1 MKLLNNNTIEK
12 RPAYPIKVLQF
23 GEGNFLRGFVDW
35 IIDQLN
41 ASTDFSA
48 GICVIQPIKE
58 GMVKTLNKQDNL
70 YHVWLNGLSKGE
82 KVNETRLI
90 TSIVKGINPYDNY
103 QAFLQLAENDE
114 LRFIF
119 SNTTESGIVFESS
132 DSSLDELPS
141 GFPGKLTVLLYHRF
155 KYYKGD
161 PSKGLI
167 IIPCELIDKNGATL
181 KATILKYATHFE
193 LPKAFAEWIQAAN
206 YFCNTLVD
214 RIVPGYPRESIQ
226 QIQERLQYEDKLIVK
241 AEPFY
246 LWVIEGDDQVKEE
259 FPTEKL
265 GLQVKFVKDLSPYR
279 TRKVRILN
287 GAHTSIVHKAYL
299 AGLRTVEEVTKDL
312 AMSKFLENI
321 IFKEIIP
328 TLDLPKSEL
337 EEFANDV
344 LERFRNPFIRHELI
358 SITLNSI
365 SKFKVRVLPSILE
378 YKARFDQWPTH
389 LMQTFAALLVFYK
402 GEWKGQAIAL
412 KDSQEVLNTLKIA
425 WESEPFALES
435 ILSNTSLWDKDL
447 TQLAGFIEQ
456 IRKFVKELLK
466 EEM

>member
-1 MKLLNNNTIEK
+1 MQLLNNNTIDS
-12 RPAYPIKVLQF
+12 RPEYPVKVLQF

-35 IIDQLN
+35 VIDHLN
-41 ASTDFSA
+41 TATDFNG

-58 GMVKTLNKQDNL
+58 GMVKMLNEQNGL

-82 KVNETRLI
+82 KINDTRLI
-90 TSIVKGINPYDNY
+90 TSIVDGINPHDDYHAY
-103 QAFLQLAENDE
+103 LKLAENDH

-132 DSSLDELPS
+132 DTSIDQLPS
-141 GFPGKLTVLLYHRF
+141 GFPGKVTALLYHRF
-155 KYYKGD
+155 KHFKGD
-161 PSKGLI
+161 KNKGLI

-181 KATILKYATHFE
+181 KATILQYADHFN
-193 LPKAFAEWIQAAN
+193 LPKEFSEWLHSAN

-214 RIVPGYPRESIQ
+214 RIVPGYPKESIE
-226 QIQERLQYEDKLIVK
+226 QIQEKLGYKDNLVVK

-246 LWVIEGDDQVKEE
+246 LWIIEGDDIVKEE
-259 FPTEKL
+259 FPTDKL
-265 GLQVKFVKDLSPYR
+265 DMQVKFVKDQSPYR

-287 GAHTSIVHKAYL
+287 GAHTSIVHRAYL
-299 AGLRTVEEVTKDL
+299 EGLRTVEEVTKDP
-312 AMSKFLENI
+312 AMSKFLEHI
-321 IFKEIIP
+321 IYEEIIP

-378 YKARFDQWPTH
+378 YHNRFNKWPAH
-389 LMQTFAALLVFYK
+389 LMQSFAALLVFYK
-402 GEWKGQAIAL
+402 GQWKGESIKL
-412 KDSQEVLNTLKIA
+412 NDSDEVISTLKSA
-425 WESEPFALES
+425 WEKDQFDLES
-435 ILSNTSLWDKDL
+435 ILSNKSFWDQDL
-447 TQLAGFIEQ
+447 TELNGFTKQVRINIE
-456 IRKFVKELLK
+456 ELLK
-466 EEM
+466 K

>member
-1 MKLLNNNTIEK
+1 MKLLNNDTIDK
-12 RPAYPIKVLQF
+12 RPSYPIKILQF

-35 IIDQLN
+35 VIDHLN
-41 ASTDFSA
+41 TATDFKA
-48 GICVIQPIKE
+48 GVCVIQPIKE
-58 GMVKTLNKQDNL
+58 GMVKMLNDQDGL

-82 KVNETRLI
+82 SVDETRLI
-90 TSIVKGINPYDNY
+90 SSIVKSVNPYDDY
-103 QAFLQLAENDE
+103 QAYLKLAENDA

-132 DSSLDELPS
+132 DKSLEELPS
-141 GFPGKLTVLLYHRF
+141 GFPGKVTALLYHRF
-155 KYYKGD
+155 KHFNGD
-161 PSKGLI
+161 KNKGLI

-181 KATILKYATHFE
+181 KATVIQYAEHFN
-193 LPKAFAEWIQAAN
+193 LPKEFSEWINSAN

-214 RIVPGYPRESIQ
+214 RIVPGYPKESIQ
-226 QIQERLQYEDKLIVK
+226 EIQERLKYQDQLVVK

-246 LWVIEGDDQVKEE
+246 LWVIEGDDIVKEE

-265 GLQVKFVKDLSPYR
+265 GLQIKFVNDLSPYR

-287 GAHTSIVHKAYL
+287 GAHTSIVHRAYL
-299 AGLRTVEEVTKDL
+299 EGLRTVEEVTKDPN
-312 AMSKFLENI
+312 MSKFLENI
-321 IFKEIIP
+321 IFEEIIP

-378 YKARFDQWPTH
+378 YHNRFNKWPAH
-389 LMQTFAALLVFYK
+389 LMQSFAALLVFYK
-402 GEWKGQAIAL
+402 GQWKGESIKL
-412 KDSQEVLNTLKIA
+412 NDSEEVLNTLKKA
-425 WESEPFALES
+425 WEQEPFALES
-435 ILSNTSLWDKDL
+435 ILSNKSFWDQDL
-447 TQLAGFIEQ
+447 TKLEGFAEQ
-456 IRKFVKELLK
+456 VRKNVDELLEK
-466 EEM
+466 E